1 MSKPM
6 FLTLNEVIERY
17 RGQIS
22 EKCPDKRELRSV
34 DIHRDTEPD
43 VTRELE
49 PSLSITARR

>member
-49 PSLSITARR
+49 ASLSITARR

>member
-49 PSLSITARR
+49 AILSITARR

>member
-1 MSKPM
+1 M

-49 PSLSITARR
+49 AILSITARR